1 MEVKMRTAE
10 QQLKDWSET
19 FANPPKLSQYD
30 SWLTSLLAVVFL
42 AMAILQVASFN
53 DFKSALG
60 GLGIANSPETWAF
73 ILVVAEVWAALGF
86 LKVRLH
92 GLIRFFSG
100 VFAVFAAGFWF
111 VESLQVVA
119 GTTAGQLAN
128 NGFFG
133 KYLTQQPGWWTVLEA
148 SVLLFW
154 VVYSLRLS
162 KR

>member
-111 VESLQVVA
+111 LASAQIVTSLNVSQIF
-119 GTTAGQLAN
+119 N
-128 NGFFG
+128 SGFFG
-133 KYLTQQPGWWTVLEA
+133 KYLAQQPGWWTILEA
-148 SVLLFW
+148 SVFLF
-154 VVYSLRLS
+154 
-162 KR
+162 